1 MFQIIFEELV
11 IIENEGVI
19 IIIKKT
25 SYNMRNDQL
34 FMRNEYSGQG
44 KWNIPTIKKQ
54 SIDLSDISL
63 IACSDTRS
71 NDNLKNTKKGVH
83 FFVDDYR
90 FNSIYNNPRKSLKK
104 YSQYAF
110 LLSPDFSTY
119 ADMNLWRQLES
130 VAKNRWCGRYW
141 QEQGLTVIPTISWST
156 PRSYEFCF
164 DGVEKHSI
172 VAIGMIGCKQ
182 NKKEFMHGY
191 NYMIKKL
198 EPEAII
204 CFGEPFEEMTGNI
217 ITIDYL
223 SSRKVVR

>member
-90 FNSIYNNPRKSLKK
+90 FNR
-104 YSQYAF
+104 
-110 LLSPDFSTY
+110 
-119 ADMNLWRQLES
+119 
-130 VAKNRWCGRYW
+130 
-141 QEQGLTVIPTISWST
+141 
-156 PRSYEFCF
+156 
-164 DGVEKHSI
+164 
-172 VAIGMIGCKQ
+172 
-182 NKKEFMHGY
+182 
-191 NYMIKKL
+191 
-198 EPEAII
+198 
-204 CFGEPFEEMTGNI
+204 
-217 ITIDYL
+217 
-223 SSRKVVR
+223 